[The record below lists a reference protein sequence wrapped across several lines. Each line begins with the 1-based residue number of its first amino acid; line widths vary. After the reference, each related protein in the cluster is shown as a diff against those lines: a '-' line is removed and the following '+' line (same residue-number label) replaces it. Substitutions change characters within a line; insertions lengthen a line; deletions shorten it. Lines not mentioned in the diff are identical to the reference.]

1 LLVGLAYKKNVDDT
15 RESPALTIIELLEER
30 GAAVDYYDP
39 YVAEIPMTREH
50 APLAGRQSVGWSR
63 ETLASYDA
71 AFICT
76 DHDDVDYAELV
87 AHSRLVVD
95 TRNATRDVAKH
106 RERIVKA

>member
-1 LLVGLAYKKNVDDT
+1 M
-15 RESPALTIIELLEER
+15 EER

-50 APLAGRQSVGWSR
+50 AALAGRQSVAWSQ

-95 TRNATRDVAKH
+95 TRNATRDVSAH